1 MKNYI
6 LKDENAV
13 LFECGYSCD
22 NVYFASLNGEKFFI
36 TDGRY
41 GVEARAKIAEYCLQN
56 ELNFCANLDEKS
68 NFNQTFSNI
77 HVLESSDLIG
87 DLRKL
92 IRKSKVD
99 EIYFN
104 PSEFSHYEFEKI
116 STFLGVNFKQILG
129 FSHKKR
135 IVKTQREIEIL
146 RMAAKFGAQKFDE
159 FAKFINEKGEG
170 LSEKELF
177 F

>member
-68 NFNQTFSNI
+68 NFNQTVSNI
-77 HVLESSDLIG
+77 HVVI
-87 DLRKL
+87 L
-92 IRKSKVD
+92 IRANLAIMSLKKSAH
-99 EIYFN
+99 FW
-104 PSEFSHYEFEKI
+104 
-116 STFLGVNFKQILG
+116 
-129 FSHKKR
+129 
-135 IVKTQREIEIL
+135 
-146 RMAAKFGAQKFDE
+146 A
-159 FAKFINEKGEG
+159 
-170 LSEKELF
+170 
-177 F
+177 

>member
-68 NFNQTFSNI
+68 NSNQTFSNI
-77 HVLESSDLIG
+77 HV
-87 DLRKL
+87 
-92 IRKSKVD
+92 V
-99 EIYFN
+99 EICEN
-104 PSEFSHYEFEKI
+104 
-116 STFLGVNFKQILG
+116 
-129 FSHKKR
+129 
-135 IVKTQREIEIL
+135 
-146 RMAAKFGAQKFDE
+146 
-159 FAKFINEKGEG
+159 
-170 LSEKELF
+170 
-177 F
+177 